1 MRVIVFA
8 SGEVGHSCVRGML
21 SEENRA
27 VTHNSISL
35 VVTTA
40 VDAEADKIKDTA
52 VLGGLAHFAWEN
64 LDISILNEADL
75 ILLLWWPHIIKEEII
90 AKARRGAI
98 NLHPSLLPFNR
109 GKHPYYWAIVDG
121 TPFGVSIHC
130 VTPGIDDGH
139 VIYQKE
145 ISVPVWMSGGQL
157 YKLCKQE
164 IVALFLSHYQ
174 DIVFGNYTPVPQDEE
189 LATFHWGRELKK
201 HSKIDLDRTYTA
213 RELIDIIRG
222 RSFGPGTSS
231 AKFCYQGKTYS
242 IQTIITEEPL

>member
-8 SGEVGHSCVRGML
+8 SGEVGHFCVRGML

-52 VLGGLAHFAWEN
+52 VLGGLAYSAWEN
-64 LDISILNEADL
+64 LDISLLNEADL
-75 ILLLWWPHIIKEEII
+75 ILLLWWPHIIKEEVI

-98 NLHPSLLPFNR
+98 NLHPSLLPYNR

-130 VTPGIDDGH
+130 VTPGIDDGP
-139 VIYQKE
+139 VMYQKE
-145 ISVPVWMSGGQL
+145 IPVPIWMSGGQL
-157 YKLCKQE
+157 YKLAKQN
-164 IVALFLSHYQ
+164 IVALFLDHYS
-174 DIVFGNYTPVPQDEE
+174 DIVSGNYTTVPQDEKR
-189 LATFHWGRELKK
+189 ATFHLGKQLKG
-201 HSKIDLDRTYTA
+201 HSTIDLDRTYTA
-213 RELIDIIRG
+213 RELINIIRG
-222 RSFGPGTSS
+222 RSYGPGMAS
-231 AKFCYQGKTYS
+231 AQFRHEGKTYS
-242 IQTIITEEPL
+242 IQTIITEEPG